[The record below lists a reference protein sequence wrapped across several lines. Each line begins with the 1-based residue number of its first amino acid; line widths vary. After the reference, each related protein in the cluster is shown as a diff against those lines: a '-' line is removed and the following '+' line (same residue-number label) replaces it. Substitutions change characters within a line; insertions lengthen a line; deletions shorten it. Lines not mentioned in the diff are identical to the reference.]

1 MLVVVI
7 VVAMVVTVVVVT
19 LAAVL
24 EEELASMEL
33 DKATLLD
40 AVLLIEIE
48 SSDVEAGLRESA
60 GS

>member
-1 MLVVVI
+1 
-7 VVAMVVTVVVVT
+7 MVVTVVVVT